1 MKMSSRLCSA
11 AALVLLI
18 ACRKAAPPEAID
30 QALAT
35 RVPMSAVVL
44 SGVDLDR
51 LRTSPLYG
59 KLPPAAQAFLT
70 PLAKAQRA
78 LIASDGRAFLVIAR
92 GEITGGTRA
101 GVGISLFGAP
111 GLIAAA
117 QSGHSAAAI
126 LTPAARVASEQ
137 AVWIAIRGGV
147 RLPLSGDLDNFNNLL
162 REVDWL
168 TMILQPSDPV
178 ALEVRAECPTQ
189 DAAVHWEQTVRALV
203 SMSTA
208 TTRDTELAGALQGM
222 RLERTEGT
230 VRATLTMPADMVG
243 RFGQ

>member
-30 QALAT
+30 QALASH
-35 RVPMSAVVL
+35 VPVSAVAL

-51 LRTSPLYG
+51 LRTSPLYA
-59 KLPPAAQAFLT
+59 KLPPAAQAFLS

-78 LIASDGRAFLVIAR
+78 LIASDGRGFLVIAR
-92 GEITGGTRA
+92 GEITGATRA
-101 GVGISLFGAP
+101 AEGIYLFGAP
-111 GLIAAA
+111 DLLAAA
-117 QSGHSAAAI
+117 QTGHSPAAI
-126 LTPAARVASEQ
+126 LTPAARVASGP
-137 AVWIAIRGGV
+137 ALWIAIRGGV

-168 TMILQPSDPV
+168 TLTLQPSDPMT
-178 ALEVRAECPTQ
+178 LEVRAECPRQ

-203 SMSTA
+203 SMSAA
-208 TTRDTELAGALQGM
+208 TTRDTQLAAALQTV
-222 RLERTEGT
+222 RLERTERT
-230 VRATLTMPADMVG
+230 VRANLTVPAGIIG
-243 RFGQ
+243 RFVQ